1 MQAVSAEP
9 GTAPVDQS
17 EAVDQVPL
25 TALFHLSVQLG
36 TAGGRPTRARARRD
50 AGRGCAG
57 AVRAALGLRA
67 IRLTMTLWFAA
78 EPPVAA
84 AAGSVNERITKI
96 AAKNGTVL
104 RTEIT

>member
-1 MQAVSAEP
+1 
-9 GTAPVDQS
+9 
-17 EAVDQVPL
+17 
-25 TALFHLSVQLG
+25 
-36 TAGGRPTRARARRD
+36 
-50 AGRGCAG
+50 
-57 AVRAALGLRA
+57 
-67 IRLTMTLWFAA
+67 MTLWFAA